1 MGIFFTIL
9 ISLLIVFI
17 VIYFTKPNRQ
27 RLFGALVA
35 GIAFGVLNI
44 LADILAY
51 NFGWWQ
57 YRDSINISYAP
68 IYFYILPILIFGC
81 SLSLIGW
88 RIAKKYGKRGLIL
101 FIAFLTLF
109 GSIRD
114 NYYAQKT
121 NIFIWGNGIIPIIM
135 DALLWALFYTIA
147 QVIMYLIAGDYKK
160 DKPLTKLKY
169 FFKSN

>member
-1 MGIFFTIL
+1 M
-9 ISLLIVFI
+9 
-17 VIYFTKPNRQ
+17 
-27 RLFGALVA
+27 
-35 GIAFGVLNI
+35 
-44 LADILAY
+44 
-51 NFGWWQ
+51 
-57 YRDSINISYAP
+57 NISYAP
-68 IYFYILPILIFGC
+68 IYFYIPPILIFGC